1 MQSYPLKNLFLPHYS
16 NNLKLV
22 SSIFYILLK
31 GSISKIMKNVFYF
44 MKKAIFFLQ
53 LPHSKGQMKLE

>member
-22 SSIFYILLK
+22 ACIFYILAN

-44 MKKAIFFLQ
+44 MKKTIFFLQ
-53 LPHSKGQMKLE
+53 LPYSKGQMKLE